1 MRFIKGNKNAEDQNL
16 LDMVPLLK
24 EGLTIE
30 QGNDFVIVFMPR
42 QSWIE
47 RQAVR
52 FLNQPAII
60 KVKLDDLGAAVATRC
75 DGQHSI
81 SDIAMSLQVE
91 FGEAAE
97 PLIPRL
103 VKFVE
108 LMEVNQWIEW
118 KPIMD

>member
-1 MRFIKGNKNAEDQNL
+1 MRFLRSNKNTEDQNL
-16 LDMVPLLK
+16 LDMIPLLK

-30 QGNDFVIVFMPR
+30 QGNDSVIVFVPR

-52 FLNQPAII
+52 FLKQPAMI
-60 KVKLDDLGAAVATRC
+60 KVKLDDLGAAVATKC
-75 DGQHSI
+75 DGYHSI
-81 SDIAMSLQVE
+81 SDIAVSLQVE

-108 LMEVNQWIEW
+108 WMEVNQWIEW
-118 KPIMD
+118 KPLME

>member
-1 MRFIKGNKNAEDQNL
+1 MRFIRGNKNTEDQNL
-16 LDMVPLLK
+16 LHMVPLLK

-30 QGNDFVIVFMPR
+30 QGNDFVIVFVPR

-52 FLNQPAII
+52 FLNQPAMI
-60 KVKLDDLGAAVATRC
+60 KVKLDDLGAAVAMRC

>member
-1 MRFIKGNKNAEDQNL
+1 MRFLRSNKNTEDQNL

-30 QGNDFVIVFMPR
+30 QGNDSVIVFVPR

-52 FLNQPAII
+52 FLKQPAII
-60 KVKLDDLGAAVATRC
+60 KVKLDDLGAAVATKC
-75 DGQHSI
+75 DGHHSI
-81 SDIAMSLQVE
+81 SDIAVSLQVE
-91 FGEAAE
+91 FGEVAE

-108 LMEVNQWIEW
+108 WMEVNQWIEW
-118 KPIMD
+118 KPLME